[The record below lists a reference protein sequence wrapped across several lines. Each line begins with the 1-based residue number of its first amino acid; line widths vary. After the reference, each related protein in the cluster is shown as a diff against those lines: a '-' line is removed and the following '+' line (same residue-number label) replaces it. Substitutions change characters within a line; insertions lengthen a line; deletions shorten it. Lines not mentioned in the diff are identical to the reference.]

1 MYLKIIKTKYFT
13 VSSNVTCSFN
23 FIDCKDNLSLKNYG
37 IPIYIGFTSLLID
50 KTLYIPIS

>member
-23 FIDCKDNLSLKNYG
+23 FIDCKDNSGLKNYG
-37 IPIYIGFTSLLID
+37 IPIYIGFTSLSID
-50 KTLYIPIS
+50 KT